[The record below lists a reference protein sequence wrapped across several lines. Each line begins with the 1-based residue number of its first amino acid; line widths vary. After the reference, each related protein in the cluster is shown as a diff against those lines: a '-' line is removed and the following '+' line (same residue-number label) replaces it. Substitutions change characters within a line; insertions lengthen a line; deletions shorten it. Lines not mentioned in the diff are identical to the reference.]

1 MIKLNEVQCN
11 EFMKLAIEEAYEGI
25 TSNSGGP
32 FGAVVVDIGGS
43 EPIVVGSSH
52 NMVLL
57 NHDATAHGEIQA
69 IRVAGNN
76 LNTHDLSNC
85 VLFSTAFPCPMCL
98 SAIKWA
104 NIGKVYYGCTK
115 EDTDAIGFRDDIF
128 YNFVNLNKVDL
139 DMEQICINECQ
150 ELFRAYSNLNRER
163 Y

>member
-1 MIKLNEVQCN
+1 
-11 EFMKLAIEEAYEGI
+11 
-25 TSNSGGP
+25 
-32 FGAVVVDIGGS
+32 
-43 EPIVVGSSH
+43 
-52 NMVLL
+52 
-57 NHDATAHGEIQA
+57 
-69 IRVAGNN
+69 
-76 LNTHDLSNC
+76 
-85 VLFSTAFPCPMCL
+85 MCL

-128 YNFVNLNKVDL
+128 YNFVNLDKVDL